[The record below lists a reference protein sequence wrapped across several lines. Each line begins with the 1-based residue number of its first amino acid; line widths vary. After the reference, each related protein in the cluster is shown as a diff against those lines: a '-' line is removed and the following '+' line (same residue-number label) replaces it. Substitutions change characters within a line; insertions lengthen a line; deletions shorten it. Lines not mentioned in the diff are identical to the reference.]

1 MAAAFEDDIMP
12 DKPFRVVYTRGN
24 GCAELAGL
32 LEGGSATRVQ
42 DDIRAQCIA
51 ARADLLVA
59 RRLPPGFDFVN
70 VAVPSDFVASNV
82 GSVSAA
88 VGSGPHSA
96 LAARIA
102 LRLGEALGV
111 EAEMVS
117 AYPTPADLPAARKIV
132 KTLAGKIPNLP
143 QRVIETAD
151 ARELIDALPAD
162 ALLVLGAAGGSWLQ
176 RAFFGTG
183 VRLRQRAPA
192 GAIVVQQAPGRV
204 YHHMEEPAYVSR
216 HLLVG
221 DAVRVME
228 HSVAAVVDAGELVGV
243 VRQSTLAG
251 ADSGLS
257 VGDLMDD
264 PVFLEVGDSYE
275 ETSRLAVF
283 FDGAPIPVVDG
294 DGRLVGCVAALG
306 NSH

>member
-1 MAAAFEDDIMP
+1 MAAAFEGRIMP
-12 DKPFRVVYTRGN
+12 DKSFRVVWTRGN
-24 GCAELAGL
+24 GCAELAEL
-32 LEGGSATRVQ
+32 LDAESPSRVHG
-42 DDIRAQCIA
+42 DLRTQCIEE
-51 ARADLLVA
+51 RADLLVT
-59 RRLPPGFDFVN
+59 RRLPPGFDFVK
-70 VAVPSDFVASNV
+70 VAVPADFLPTSV

-88 VGSGPHSA
+88 VSSGPHSA

-102 LRLGEALGV
+102 LRLGQALSV
-111 EAEMVS
+111 PAEMIS

-132 KTLAGKIPNLP
+132 KALAGKIPDLP
-143 QRVIETAD
+143 YRVVETAD

-162 ALLVLGAAGGSWLQ
+162 ALLVLGAPGGWWLQ

-192 GAIVVQQAPGRV
+192 GAIVVQDAPARV
-204 YHHMEEPAYVSR
+204 YHHMQEPAYVSR

-221 DAVRVME
+221 DALRLME
-228 HSVAAVVDAGELVGV
+228 HAAAAVVDEGELVGV
-243 VRQSTLAG
+243 IHKSSLAR

-275 ETSRLAVF
+275 EASALAGMF
-283 FDGAPIPVVDG
+283 EGAPIPVIDG
-294 DGRLVGCVAALG
+294 DRRLVGCVIPTK
-306 NSH
+306 N

>member
-1 MAAAFEDDIMP
+1 MAAAFEGHIMP
-12 DKPFRVVYTRGN
+12 DKPFRVVWTRGK

-32 LEGGSATRVQ
+32 LEGGLPTRVQ
-42 DDIRAQCIA
+42 DDIRTECIE
-51 ARADLLVA
+51 ARADLLVT
-59 RRLPPGFDFVN
+59 RRLPPGFNFVN
-70 VAVPSDFVASNV
+70 VAVPSDFGATNV

-88 VGSGPHSA
+88 VSSGPHSA

-102 LRLGEALGV
+102 LRLGRALGV

-132 KTLAGKIPNLP
+132 ETLAGKIPDLP
-143 QRVIETAD
+143 YRVVETAD

-162 ALLVLGAAGGSWLQ
+162 GLLVLGAPGGWWLQ

-221 DAVRVME
+221 DALRVME
-228 HSVAAVVDAGELVGV
+228 YAVAAVVDEGRLVGV
-243 VRQSTLAG
+243 IRKDTCDG
-251 ADSGLS
+251 ADPGLS

-264 PVFLEVGDSYE
+264 PVFLDVGDSYE
-275 ETSRLAVF
+275 EAAQLTGL

-294 DGRLVGCVAALG
+294 EGRLVGCVSAPG
-306 NSH
+306 D